1 MIENGTLNGCNRCG
15 YLDQTENI
23 NKFLS
28 NNEKKISEMY
38 LKKGFVLHN
47 INNLEDLHWIRNAY
61 LEIIQKNIPKIKKKN
76 NSNVFDNIH
85 KYIKSSK
92 LNTFR
97 LDVINQIHKKK
108 DFREKF
114 YKISKELVD
123 IIVGNEVAMQL
134 RIGLSIQL
142 PGDESSLL
150 PIHAD
155 TWTGVS
161 PYESVVWLPLVDCYK
176 TKSMF
181 ILPAD
186 KINKIG
192 NIFNEKKIIK
202 SNDIFKRIEKI

>member
-1 MIENGTLNGCNRCG
+1 
-15 YLDQTENI
+15 
-23 NKFLS
+23 
-28 NNEKKISEMY
+28 
-38 LKKGFVLHN
+38 
-47 INNLEDLHWIRNAY
+47 
-61 LEIIQKNIPKIKKKN
+61 
-76 NSNVFDNIH
+76 
-85 KYIKSSK
+85 
-92 LNTFR
+92 
-97 LDVINQIHKKK
+97 
-108 DFREKF
+108 
-114 YKISKELVD
+114 
-123 IIVGNEVAMQL
+123 MQL

-202 SNDIFKRIEKI
+202 SNDIF